1 MPQTPEQRKAAFA
14 AAGVPLPATPQT
26 SPIAL
31 DALSS
36 PVTPLAT
43 VQTPPP
49 APLPKPPVA
58 PAPQQPTDF
67 VSQVESLTS
76 QLAGKDAVTGARV
89 KQASAQD
96 RERLNQINYE
106 INALNAR
113 AVQNQETVRQ
123 SGGDTSFQAGEAQ
136 RVARNDAI
144 QGMFLAAQQQAIL
157 GNIALAEDTAKTAV
171 DAEFA
176 TKEQELKTQR
186 QNIIANYDTF
196 TTDQKKR
203 ADAALL
209 AIDKDDQ
216 FIKDQKESRQQLQTL
231 ALQLAANGVDA
242 SIIGQVQKAPSIE
255 AAIKLAA
262 PYVQSPEA
270 KLKLKLL
277 EAQIADTVASTKK
290 KYYDIDEAKKAAQGT
305 SLTPDAFVGTQSQA
319 KSDVVNTVGKM
330 KLNEVQAKS
339 VGFVLRMIEANK
351 AIEAQVKEG
360 KTLEGDYD
368 PTTIGAAIGRRVGS
382 TRSNTLEAQMR
393 NFIGAQLRYES
404 GAAIPPEEIKNA
416 KKIYSPAR
424 VTLTESEIP
433 QYTANRRQ
441 AIESMIATAGP
452 AAPVLKQYYDFM
464 HSDTS
469 LPQQD
474 ADVIFSYMSDNSGT
488 FSPDDYIP
496 R

>member
-1 MPQTPEQRKAAFA
+1 MPQTPEQREAAFA

-203 ADAALL
+203 VDAALL

-270 KLKLKLL
+270 KLKLANLQLDIDIAKLQKAKL
-277 EAQIADTVASTKK
+277 SKEIAQIGQPTASEVKAAREENAK
-290 KYYDIDEAKKAAQGT
+290 QSEAKATA
-305 SLTPDAFVGTQSQA
+305 
-319 KSDVVNTVGKM
+319 GK
-330 KLNEVQAKS
+330 
-339 VGFVLRMIEANK
+339 K
-351 AIEAQVKEG
+351 AIEALTIIQSLKKDRPG
-360 KTLEGDYD
+360 KDAAVGARL
-368 PTTIGAAIGRRVGS
+368 PLFNTTNVGG
-382 TRSNTLEAQMR
+382 TPAQDVM
-393 NFIGAQLRYES
+393 
-404 GAAIPPEEIKNA
+404 
-416 KKIYSPAR
+416 
-424 VTLTESEIP
+424 
-433 QYTANRRQ
+433 
-441 AIESMIATAGP
+441 
-452 AAPVLKQYYDFM
+452 
-464 HSDTS
+464 
-469 LPQQD
+469 
-474 ADVIFSYMSDNSGT
+474 ADVQRLRAVITTEAMQAFKGLGPMSEREFAVAESAGTNIRTDDKGRVLISEAAFNRELARLETAFTTAVSEYASTLSQDEKALLDTAFSSAQTQQLPPQSFYKN
-488 FSPDDYIP
+488 
-496 R
+496 